1 MLRSHKKFRTR
12 RISKGKFKKLVY
24 VGFPVSN
31 TDKDGVWTLFVRL
44 DHFFEAFEPLV
55 AFFLL
60 DGQTMTELLFPE
72 LPRIP
77 SPALYVEQSQRSPLT
92 LEHHGVMND
101 QPNGIVRRG
110 AQFSRISWGSAT

>member
-55 AFFLL
+55 AFF
-60 DGQTMTELLFPE
+60 
-72 LPRIP
+72 
-77 SPALYVEQSQRSPLT
+77 
-92 LEHHGVMND
+92 
-101 QPNGIVRRG
+101 
-110 AQFSRISWGSAT
+110 FSMGRL